1 MHAFRSAGSFLTGL
15 VLTGL
20 VLASHALAGSAMA
33 QDSWPDLVGTW
44 VGTSRAIVMA
54 NGGHYTGS
62 GQGEQPR
69 FVSSELV
76 VTFTQQDRGRYIGTI
91 TSAGHTEPKL
101 MVVAEDRKT
110 LRTTD
115 NDGTSMGTILDA
127 NRFELCYGQNHPSVV
142 SCVVFRRR

>member
-1 MHAFRSAGSFLTGL
+1 MPMHAIRLAGSLL
-15 VLTGL
+15 AGL
-20 VLASHALAGSAMA
+20 VLAGPAMA
-33 QDSWPDLVGTW
+33 QESWPDLVGTW
-44 VGTSRAIVMA
+44 VGTSRAIVTA
-54 NGGHYTGS
+54 NSGHYTG

-115 NDGTSMGTILDA
+115 NDGTSVGTILDA
-127 NRFELCYGQNHPSVV
+127 NSFELCYAQNNPSVV

>member
-1 MHAFRSAGSFLTGL
+1 MHALRFAGSLMAGL
-15 VLTGL
+15 V
-20 VLASHALAGSAMA
+20 LAGSAMA
-33 QDSWPDLVGTW
+33 QESWPDLVGAW

-54 NGGHYTGS
+54 NSGHYTGS

-69 FVSSELV
+69 FASSELV
-76 VTFTQQDRGRYIGTI
+76 VVFTQQDRGRYIGTI

-115 NDGTSMGTILDA
+115 IDGTSMGTILDA
-127 NRFELCYGQNHPSVV
+127 NSFELCYAQNNPSVV
-142 SCVVFRRR
+142 SCVVLRRR